1 MLFVKLLI
9 ESLITFL
16 ALDATWITQVAT
28 PWMKKSVPHLMSA
41 TPNIYAA
48 IAFYFLYLGVL
59 LILFIIPGLSH
70 KVGYQTLAFQTFLF
84 GFTAYATYDLTNL
97 AVMKGYPLSMALADM
112 LWGGILTM
120 VTSLI
125 IYKLNI

>member
-1 MLFVKLLI
+1 MFIKLLI
-9 ESLITFL
+9 ESIITFL
-16 ALDATWITQVAT
+16 VLDATWISQVAT
-28 PWMKKSVPHLMSA
+28 PWMKKAVPHLMSS

-48 IAFYFLYLGVL
+48 IAFYILYIGVL

-70 KVGYQTLAFQTFLF
+70 KVGYQTIAFQTFLF
-84 GFTAYATYDLTNL
+84 GLTAYATYDLTNL

-112 LWGGILTM
+112 LWGGVLTM

-125 IYKLNI
+125 IYKLNS